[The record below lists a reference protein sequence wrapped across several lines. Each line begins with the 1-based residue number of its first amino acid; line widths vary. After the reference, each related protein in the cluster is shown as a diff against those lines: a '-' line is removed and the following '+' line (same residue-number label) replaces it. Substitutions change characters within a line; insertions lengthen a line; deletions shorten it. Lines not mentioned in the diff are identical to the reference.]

1 MSNLMKLIID
11 KFAEAEFDDLLI
23 LSYTLINIEKIKTET
38 IYIKIEDA
46 ILPMDLSNIDS
57 NKLC

>member
-1 MSNLMKLIID
+1 MKLIID